1 VTAVANESFTNS
13 LLVEV
18 TGIALAAD
26 VAAMLAYAYVDDSRN
41 VPDMFVLRFRDPDRV
56 VLQKAHITI
65 GAKVTI
71 KVQTAEPT
79 GPQPLLIGEVTAIE
93 MEVDSTGT
101 VTEVRGLDVTHR
113 LFRGRRVAAYP
124 NMTVTD
130 VVRQVVQK
138 AGLTPGTIDPTPGV
152 GGDAD
157 TQISQCN
164 ESDWE
169 FLSRLADLVGAQIN
183 VPDGKS
189 VDFKMPVKPDAAPDT
204 GAKSTTNP
212 LVLEVGRNLTALRI
226 GLSAAEQV
234 PSVQA
239 SGWDPGHKQELT
251 ATATP
256 STAGTEAAGIKPTE
270 LAGAF
275 KAQPFLATD
284 PSWRSSAEVKAA
296 AEALAA
302 QLGGACVE
310 VTGVAR
316 GNPKLRAGTQ
326 VALANVG
333 DPFTGKYTLT
343 STRHLFSE
351 ETGYTTSFT
360 VSGRQERSLYG
371 MVSGGHRYA
380 GGGGGLVP
388 GIVSD
393 VKDPQKLGRVRLT
406 FPWLAKDFTS
416 GWARTVQAG
425 AGNKRGTVILPEVGD
440 EVLVG
445 FEPDGI
451 DEPYVLGGLYNGKDA
466 MPQLSADPIDGASGE
481 IAARAFVSRTG
492 HKLEFVEND
501 GILLSTGDGKMSVRL
516 DKKNQTVEIK
526 AANGITV
533 DAGQGSLMMKA
544 ANGATL
550 DAGMGNLT
558 LKGQKVSAQG
568 TTEAELTGSAQVT
581 VRGGIVKLN

>member
-1 VTAVANESFTNS
+1 VANESFTNS
-13 LLVEV
+13 LVVE
-18 TGIALAAD
+18 IAGNPLAAD
-26 VAAMLAYAYVDDSRN
+26 VASLLTYGYVDDSRN
-41 VPDMFVLRFRDPDRV
+41 LPDVFVLRFRDPDRV
-56 VLQKAHITI
+56 VLQKAGVTI

-79 GPQPLLIGEVTAIE
+79 GPQPLFIGEVTAVEID
-93 MEVDSTGT
+93 VDPTGT
-101 VTEVRGLDVTHR
+101 LTEVRGMDVTHR

-138 AGLTPGTIDPTPGV
+138 AGLTPGKIDATPGV
-152 GGDAD
+152 GGDPD

-189 VDFKMPVKPDAAPDT
+189 VDFTMPVKPDAAPDS

-212 LVLEVGRNLTALRI
+212 LVLEVGRNVTVLRA

-234 PSVQA
+234 PNVQA
-239 SGWDPGHKQELT
+239 SGWDPGHKQEVT
-251 ATATP
+251 ATSPPT
-256 STAGTEAAGIKPTE
+256 TAGTEASGVNPKQ

-275 KAQPFLATD
+275 NAQPFLATD
-284 PSWRSSAEVKAA
+284 PSWHSGAEVKAA
-296 AEALAA
+296 ADALAE

-310 VTGVAR
+310 LTGVAK
-316 GNPKLRAGTQ
+316 GNPKLRAGVQ
-326 VALANVG
+326 VALNNVG

-343 STRHLFSE
+343 STRHLFAE
-351 ETGYTTSFT
+351 ETGYTTAFT

-371 MVSGGHRYA
+371 TVTGGHRLA
-380 GGGGGLVP
+380 GGGSGLVP

-416 GWARTVQAG
+416 AWARVAQVG
-425 AGNKRGTVILPEVGD
+425 AGSKRGTVILPEVGD

-445 FEPDGI
+445 FEPDGF

-466 MPQLSADPIDGASGE
+466 LPQLSTDPVDGASGE
-481 IAARAFVSRTG
+481 IAERAFVSRVG
-492 HKLEFVEND
+492 HKLEFIEND

-526 AANGITV
+526 AAQGITV
-533 DAGQGSLMMKA
+533 DAGQGSLMLKA

-550 DAGMGNLT
+550 DAGQGNLT
-558 LKGQKVSAQG
+558 LKGMKVSAQG
-568 TTEAELTGSAQVT
+568 TTEAELTGNAQVT